1 MKTCI
6 LYCRKSTNDKGNA
19 ARQANSLDVQISV
32 LRDFARQND
41 CLVEK
46 VFVESASGRDDNRQ
60 VFQQALAYARTQNTL
75 ILCYRLDRLSR
86 SNSFYAHIKS
96 DLHRFRIAQLGWR
109 EPDEF
114 IVNLLLA
121 VAANESKILGLR
133 ISQTIQHLK
142 RNNPERKWGNPNI
155 RTTAVPASLK
165 VRKSNARE
173 FNQKMA
179 SLLNE
184 LHEVGYATLQAK
196 ADRLNELGITTRRN
210 ASWSPSSVHR
220 VLNYAA

>member
-1 MKTCI
+1 MKTCVI
-6 LYCRKSTNDKGNA
+6 YARKSTNDKGNA

-60 VFQQALAYARTQNTL
+60 VFQQALDYSRTQNTL

-86 SNSFYAHIKS
+86 SNSFYSRIKS

-142 RNNPERKWGNPNI
+142 KNDPDRKFGNPNI
-155 RTTAVPASLK
+155 RTTAVPAALK
-165 VRKSNARE
+165 VRKANARA
-173 FNQKMA
+173 FNQKIS
-179 SLLNE
+179 SLLKE
-184 LHEVGYATLQAK
+184 LNEVGYATLQAK

-210 ASWSPSSVHR
+210 ASWTRSSVRR